1 MGPYVKRPVIWI
13 TISYIIGVLIE
24 GFIKWKFAYPYIAL
38 VVLAI
43 FAGLLILRRRDL
55 YLPLVLIIFALAG
68 VLNAYIHS
76 IPNTDLD
83 EFVGQV
89 PLTYGQVLEKIKE
102 SDSKS
107 SFVMEVHRID
117 HNNTQYKVK
126 CKIRMTVYADTDE
139 GDYPRIDIGDWLE
152 LKGTIERPQGRRNPK
167 GFDYR
172 EYLARRGIYY
182 TVGVPSRSI
191 LSVETGSFPW
201 PKSWLKSAAG
211 FMAEVFDKYVG
222 GRESGLVKAMLIGE
236 KWAMPDQVV
245 EEFRDTGIAHILAIS
260 GLHIGFI
267 ILFFSWLTNILKL
280 SPKAAFLVQGMVLGF
295 YCLLV
300 GGSPSVI
307 RASIMGIIILGG
319 RVVGRKSEPINSLF
333 LAAFI
338 VLIINPMDLYEIGF
352 QLSFSAAAGII
363 LYAKPIS
370 LKLGFM
376 PKAVA
381 NSLAVTLSA
390 QIGTWPL
397 LAYHF
402 NVFSPIGIV
411 TNLILVPIAGMI
423 VVLGSMLLI
432 AAAILPILAKFL
444 GWWLWIICHILIDA
458 NSWFSNFSWSVLR
471 VISPGALFLLV
482 YYAIF
487 IILSEECPKW
497 IKKPVALCGALA
509 LVAFVLIF
517 MSSIFDNDLKIV
529 FVDVGQGDCIYIKSP
544 DGKHILV
551 DGGGMPAEMGDY
563 DIGSQVVVPFL
574 LKNGVKKLDAVIMSH
589 AHDDHIGGLIP
600 VVDDLKVG
608 AFMEYPPREQSTQ
621 YQTLRDLVDNKGIE
635 RIVAMNGQTY
645 KIGKEMFLDIIYP
658 VTDTEIL
665 NRLYKQNENNLSL
678 VIRVRC
684 QDTSILLTGDIEGD
698 VESYL
703 SDVWNESV
711 SLLKVAHH
719 GSKTSSAEEWI
730 NVLEPSIAV
739 IQCGKNNFGH
749 PDPNVVQRLE
759 GRGTQV
765 FRNDKDGA
773 ITLRYKEGK
782 WYISTIVKD

>member
-1 MGPYVKRPVIWI
+1 MGPYIKRPIIWI
-13 TISYIIGVLIE
+13 TTSYIVGVLIE
-24 GFIKWKFAYPYIAL
+24 GYIKWKFIYPYIAL
-38 VVLAI
+38 AVLII
-43 FAGLLILRRRDL
+43 FAGLLIFRRREL
-55 YLPLVLIIFALAG
+55 YLPLVLIIFSLAG

-107 SFVMEVHRID
+107 SFIMEVHRID
-117 HNNTQYKVK
+117 HHNTQYNVKSKV
-126 CKIRMTVYADTDE
+126 RMTVYADPDE
-139 GDYPRIDIGDWLE
+139 GDLPIIDIGDWLE
-152 LKGTIERPQGRRNPK
+152 VKGKIDRPQGRRNPK

-172 EYLARRGIYY
+172 DYLGRRGIYY
-182 TVGVPSRSI
+182 TIGVPNRSI
-191 LSVETGSFPW
+191 LSVKVGRFPW
-201 PKSWLKSAAG
+201 PKSWLKTAASY
-211 FMAEVFDKYVG
+211 MAGVFDRYVG

-236 KWAMPDQVV
+236 KWALPSQIT

-267 ILFFSWLTNILKL
+267 ILLLTWLTNSLKL
-280 SPKAAFLVQGMVLGF
+280 SPKTAFLVQGTVLGF

-319 RVVGRKSEPINSLF
+319 RVVGRKPEPINSLF

-338 VLIINPMDLYEIGF
+338 VLLINPLDLYEIGF
-352 QLSFSAAAGII
+352 QLSFCATAGII

-370 LKLGFM
+370 VKLQLV
-376 PKAVA
+376 PRVIAD
-381 NSLAVTLSA
+381 SLAVMLSA

-411 TNLILVPIAGMI
+411 ANLILVPIAGTI
-423 VVLGSMLLI
+423 VTLGSILLVV
-432 AAAILPILAKFL
+432 AAILPILTRFL
-444 GWWLWIICHILIDA
+444 GWWLWIICHVLIDA
-458 NSWFSNFSWSVLR
+458 NSWLSSFSWSVLK
-471 VISPGALFLLV
+471 VASPGLLFLLG

-487 IILSEECPKW
+487 FILSEERPRW
-497 IKKPVALCGALA
+497 IKKPVVLSGTLA
-509 LVAFVLIF
+509 LVVFILII
-517 MSSIFDNDLKIV
+517 MRPIFDNDLKIV
-529 FVDVGQGDCIYIKSP
+529 FVDVGQGDCIYIRSP

-551 DGGGMPAEMGDY
+551 DGGGMPTEMTDY
-563 DIGSQVVVPFL
+563 DIGAQVVVPFL
-574 LKNGVKKLDAVIMSH
+574 LKNGVKKLDAVVMSH
-589 AHDDHIGGLIP
+589 AHDDHMGGLLSVIE
-600 VVDDLKVG
+600 DLEVG
-608 AFMEYPPREQSTQ
+608 TFMEYPPREQSIQ
-621 YQTLRDLVDNKGIE
+621 YQDLRNLVDNKGIE
-635 RIVAMNGQTY
+635 RLVAENGQTY
-645 KIGKEMFLDIIYP
+645 KIGKDMFLDILYP

-703 SDVWNESV
+703 TNVWKQNV

-719 GSKTSSAEEWI
+719 GSRTSSTEEWI
-730 NVLEPSIAV
+730 DVLGPDIAV

-749 PDPNVVQRLE
+749 PDPTVVQRFE
-759 GRGTQV
+759 ERGVQV

-773 ITLRYKEGK
+773 VTLRYNEGK
-782 WYISTIVKD
+782 WYISTIVND